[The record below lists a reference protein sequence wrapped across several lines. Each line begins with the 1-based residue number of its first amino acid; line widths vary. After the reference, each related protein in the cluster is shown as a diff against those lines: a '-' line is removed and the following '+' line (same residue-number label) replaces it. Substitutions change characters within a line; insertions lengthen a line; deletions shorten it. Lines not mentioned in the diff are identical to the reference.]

1 MESDISAPGASGAA
15 SLYPLMCSEALAAEI
30 RQIEGPLRCISGAT
44 LYARAIHP
52 DDGARL
58 QSFHQH
64 LSTDS
69 IVFRFFRFMPALPD
83 QEAERL
89 THLDYERRMALVAVE
104 PQTPATGAGEPGAS
118 ADIVGVVRYERLQE
132 DTAEVAFIIT
142 DKWQGQGIAT
152 ALLHRLAAYARRRG
166 ITTLIAVT
174 MSGNARMFEVLRH
187 AGYPLALRHDA
198 DEVSVR
204 LDITQPT
211 RGEPEIHPPVLSPQS
226 ITQSR

>member
-1 MESDISAPGASGAA
+1 MESDITVTSESGAA
-15 SLYPLMCSEALAAEI
+15 PLYPLTCSDELAAEI
-30 RQIEGPLRCISGAT
+30 RQIEGPLHCINGAT

-58 QSFHQH
+58 QSFHAH

-83 QEAERL
+83 NEAARL
-89 THLDYERRMALVAVE
+89 THLDYEGRMALVAVE
-104 PQTPATGAGEPGAS
+104 PRSPAADNGAPDAT
-118 ADIVGVVRYERLQE
+118 ADIVGVVRYERLQQ
-132 DTAEVAFIIT
+132 DVAEVAFIIT
-142 DKWQGQGIAT
+142 DKWQGKGIAT

-166 ITTLIAVT
+166 ITSLIAVT

-198 DEVSVR
+198 DEVTVR
-204 LDITQPT
+204 LDITEPT
-211 RGEPEIHPPVLSPQS
+211 RGEPEIHEPALSPQS
-226 ITQSR
+226 ITQPQ